1 MRTYRGH
8 EFKRAVTLAIHKI
21 CADLG
26 RDPVQIEWGGTQ
38 SASISLRGH
47 LKLANV
53 RDDAVLT
60 KADLMRYV
68 GYGVHELL
76 HWTYTNFNAT
86 QKGWDH
92 SQYVA
97 QLHNAL
103 EDAFIEHKGIKASLT
118 GNIEELLTALI
129 NGVVAESLVE
139 VSDWSNPAQYPFVLA
154 VYARRHA
161 TIKVPLAEG
170 LQPIFAEAS
179 KRLNS
184 AGDSFDT
191 LQIAMWVFNQLNQIK
206 PPVQPPVNPK
216 PRKEKGEKPTDGQ
229 PTDGD
234 PVDGDED
241 GDQDGSGSPSE
252 EPTGG
257 DQGGDAP
264 TPPTNPA
271 KPPVDRRGNPVEAR
285 NVEPTTKAPD
295 GAGSGGTYWTGSIKG
310 KEEHVRANNPA
321 VFPINF

>member
-1 MRTYRGH
+1 MRHYRGH
-8 EFKRAVTLAIHKI
+8 EFKRAVTLAIHKV

-38 SASISLRGH
+38 SASITARGH
-47 LKLANV
+47 LCLANV

-76 HWTYTNFNAT
+76 HWTYTNFDAT
-86 QKGWDH
+86 RKGWDH

-103 EDAFIEHKGIKASLT
+103 EDAWIEHKGIKASLT

-129 NGVVAESLVE
+129 NGVVAESMTE
-139 VSDWSNPAQYPFVLA
+139 VTDWSNPAQYPFVLA

-161 TIKVPLAEG
+161 TIKVPVAEG
-170 LQPIFAEAS
+170 LQPIFAEAA
-179 KRLNS
+179 KRLNN
-184 AGDSFDT
+184 ATDSFDT
-191 LQIAMWVFNQLNQIK
+191 LDIATWVFNQLTQL
-206 PPVQPPVNPK
+206 QPPEINPPPQ
-216 PRKEKGEKPTDGQ
+216 PRKGKGKGDEPTEGG
-229 PTDGD
+229 T
-234 PVDGDED
+234 ED
-241 GDQDGSGSPSE
+241 GDTSPSDD
-252 EPTGG
+252 PTGG
-257 DQGGDAP
+257 DQEGGAP

-271 KPPVDRRGNPVEAR
+271 RSPMDRKGNIDEAR
-285 NVEPTTKAPD
+285 NVEPDTKAPD
-295 GAGSGGTYWTGSIKG
+295 GAGTGGTYWTGAIVK
-310 KEEHVRANNPA
+310 KEAHVRINRDV

>member
-76 HWTYTNFNAT
+76 HWTYTNFDAT
-86 QKGWDH
+86 KKGWDH

-129 NGVVAESLVE
+129 NGVVTESMTE
-139 VSDWSNPAQYPFVLA
+139 VTDWSNPAQYPFVLA

-179 KRLNS
+179 KRLNN
-184 AGDSFDT
+184 ATDSFDT
-191 LQIAMWVFNQLNQIK
+191 LDIAMWVFNQLNQIK
-206 PPVQPPVNPK
+206 PPVQPPVNPE
-216 PRKEKGEKPTDGQ
+216 PRKGKEKGEEPTEGG
-229 PTDGD
+229 T
-234 PVDGDED
+234 ED
-241 GDQDGSGSPSE
+241 GDTSPSE

-271 KPPVDRRGNPVEAR
+271 KPPVDRNGNPVEAR

>member
-1 MRTYRGH
+1 
-8 EFKRAVTLAIHKI
+8 
-21 CADLG
+21 
-26 RDPVQIEWGGTQ
+26 
-38 SASISLRGH
+38 
-47 LKLANV
+47 
-53 RDDAVLT
+53 VLT

-76 HWTYTNFNAT
+76 HWTYTNFDAT
-86 QKGWDH
+86 KKGWDH

-129 NGVVAESLVE
+129 NGVVTESMTE
-139 VSDWSNPAQYPFVLA
+139 VTDWSNPAQYPFVLA

-170 LQPIFAEAS
+170 LQPIFAEAA
-179 KRLNS
+179 KRLNN
-184 AGDSFDT
+184 ANDSFDT
-191 LQIAMWVFNQLNQIK
+191 LQIAIWVFNELNQIK
-206 PPVQPPVNPK
+206 PPVQPPVNPE
-216 PRKEKGEKPTDGQ
+216 PRKGKEKGEEPTEGGTQ
-229 PTDGD
+229 DGD
-234 PVDGDED
+234 TSPSDDPTT
-241 GDQDGSGSPSE
+241 GDQEGE
-252 EPTGG
+252 
-257 DQGGDAP
+257 AP

-271 KPPVDRRGNPVEAR
+271 KRPTDRNGNPVEAR

>member
-26 RDPVQIEWGGTQ
+26 RNPVEIEWGGTQ

-76 HWTYTNFNAT
+76 HWTYTNFDAT
-86 QKGWDH
+86 KKGWDH

-129 NGVVAESLVE
+129 NGVVAESLTE
-139 VSDWSNPAQYPFVLA
+139 VTDWSNPAQYPFVLA

-170 LQPIFAEAS
+170 LQPIFAEAA
-179 KRLNS
+179 KRLNN
-184 AGDSFDT
+184 ATDSHDT
-191 LQIAMWVFNQLNQIK
+191 LDIAVWVFNELKQIK

-216 PRKEKGEKPTDGQ
+216 PRKGKEKGEEPTEGGTQ
-229 PTDGD
+229 DGD
-234 PVDGDED
+234 TSPSDDPTT
-241 GDQDGSGSPSE
+241 GDQE
-252 EPTGG
+252 
-257 DQGGDAP
+257 GDAP
-264 TPPTNPA
+264 TPPTDPA
-271 KPPVDRRGNPVEAR
+271 KPPTDRRGDPVEAR

>member
-26 RDPVQIEWGGTQ
+26 RDPVQIQWGGTQ
-38 SASISLRGH
+38 SASITNRGY
-47 LKLANV
+47 LCLSNV
-53 RDDAVLT
+53 KDDAVLT

-76 HWTYTNFNAT
+76 HWTYTNFEAT
-86 QKGWDH
+86 RKGWDH

-103 EDAFIEHKGIKASLT
+103 EDAWIEHKAIKASLT

-129 NGVVAESLVE
+129 NGVVAESLTE
-139 VSDWSNPAQYPFVLA
+139 VTDWSNPAQYPFVLA

-170 LQPIFAEAS
+170 LQPIFAEAT
-179 KRLNS
+179 KRLNN
-184 AGDSFDT
+184 ANDSFDT
-191 LQIAMWVFNQLNQIK
+191 LQIAIWVFNELNQIK
-206 PPVQPPVNPK
+206 PPVQPPVNPE
-216 PRKEKGEKPTDGQ
+216 PRKGKEKGEEPTEGG
-229 PTDGD
+229 T
-234 PVDGDED
+234 ED
-241 GDQDGSGSPSE
+241 GDTSPSDD
-252 EPTGG
+252 PTTG
-257 DQGGDAP
+257 DQEGDAP

-271 KPPVDRRGNPVEAR
+271 KRPTDRNGNPVEAR
-285 NVEPTTKAPD
+285 KVEPDTKAPD
-295 GAGSGGTYWTGSIKG
+295 GAGTGGTYWTGNIKG
-310 KEEHVRANNPA
+310 KGAHVRPNHDA

>member
-38 SASISLRGH
+38 SASITLRGH

-76 HWTYTNFNAT
+76 HWTYTDFNAT
-86 QKGWDH
+86 KKGWAH

-129 NGVVAESLVE
+129 NGVVTESLTE
-139 VSDWSNPAQYPFVLA
+139 VTDWSNPAQYPFVLA

-170 LQPIFAEAS
+170 LQPIFAEAA

-184 AGDSFDT
+184 ATDSFAT
-191 LQIAMWVFNQLNQIK
+191 LDIALWVFNELKQIK
-206 PPVQPPVNPK
+206 PPVQPPVNPE
-216 PRKEKGEKPTDGQ
+216 PRKGKEKGEEPTEGG
-229 PTDGD
+229 T
-234 PVDGDED
+234 ED
-241 GDQDGSGSPSE
+241 GDTNPSDD
-252 EPTGG
+252 PTTG
-257 DQGGDAP
+257 DQEGDAP
-264 TPPTNPA
+264 TPPTDPA
-271 KPPVDRRGNPVEAR
+271 KPPTDRRGDPVEAR

-310 KEEHVRANNPA
+310 KEEHVRPNNPA

>member
-1 MRTYRGH
+1 
-8 EFKRAVTLAIHKI
+8 
-21 CADLG
+21 
-26 RDPVQIEWGGTQ
+26 VQIEWGGTQ
-38 SASISLRGH
+38 SASITLRGH

-76 HWTYTNFNAT
+76 HWTYTNFDAT
-86 QKGWDH
+86 KKGWDH

-129 NGVVAESLVE
+129 NGVVTESLTE
-139 VSDWSNPAQYPFVLA
+139 VTDWSNPAQYPFVLA

-170 LQPIFAEAS
+170 LQPIFAEAT
-179 KRLNS
+179 KRLNN
-184 AGDSFDT
+184 ANDSFDT
-191 LQIAMWVFNQLNQIK
+191 LQIAIWVFNELNQIK
-206 PPVQPPVNPK
+206 PPVQPPVNPE
-216 PRKEKGEKPTDGQ
+216 PRKGKEKGEEPTEGG
-229 PTDGD
+229 T
-234 PVDGDED
+234 ED
-241 GDQDGSGSPSE
+241 GDTSPSDD
-252 EPTGG
+252 PTTG
-257 DQGGDAP
+257 DQEGDAP

-271 KPPVDRRGNPVEAR
+271 KRPTDRNGNPVEAR
-285 NVEPTTKAPD
+285 KVEPDTKAPD
-295 GAGSGGTYWTGSIKG
+295 GAGSGGTYWTGNIKG